1 MVNGGWV
8 RKKPHYEND
17 IVGPVERFDER
28 KTAYSRADRKEYPGP
43 DEGIERGLA
52 NKASKGMRGFL
63 RQDFALNSAGRAI
76 DTLVRKYAYSR
87 TDFPRRWSFQSER
100 LQVDDPMLMADEIK
114 AVARW
119 FGADLV
125 GCCELDMRWVYSVW
139 GDHNAKLGPEVKVGD
154 PVVLPEGCTN
164 AVAFAVQ
171 MDYDDMMRSPAVIP
185 STDLG
190 YSRMAF
196 VATSV
201 AEYIRLLGYTAVPSG
216 NDMALTIPICID
228 AGLGELSRSGL
239 LITAEYGPRVRIAK
253 VFTNLPLE
261 PDEPVDLGVQAF
273 CEVCKKCADHCPG
286 KAITHGDKTAEARM
300 DCNNSGVRK
309 WQIDA
314 EKCLAW
320 WVKNG
325 TAGCANCIRACPW
338 NKPPG
343 WTHRLVRS
351 SIKNAPAL
359 NRLLVRM
366 DELMGY
372 GKVKI
377 GPTPGGKYRIRNH

>member
-1 MVNGGWV
+1 MVGG
-8 RKKPHYEND
+8 RARLRPHYEKD

-28 KTAYSRADRKEYPGP
+28 KTAYSRADRREYAGP
-43 DEGIERGLA
+43 DEAIEVGLA
-52 NKASKGMRGFL
+52 TKAAKRMRGFL
-63 RQDFALNSAGRAI
+63 REDFALNSAGRAI

-87 TDFPRRWSFQSER
+87 EDFPRRWAFKGEP
-100 LQVDDPMLMADEIK
+100 LQVDNPVRMADEVK

-125 GCCELDMRWVYSVW
+125 GVCELDMRWVYSVW
-139 GDHNAKLGPEVKVGD
+139 GDHNAKLGPDVQVGD
-154 PVVLPEGCTN
+154 PVVIPEGCRY
-164 AVAFAVQ
+164 AIAFAVE
-171 MDYDDMMRSPAVIP
+171 MDYEDVMRSPAVIP

-190 YSRMAF
+190 YSKMAF
-196 VATSV
+196 TATSL
-201 AEYIRLLGYTAVPSG
+201 AEYIRLLGYKAVPSG
-216 NDMALTIPICID
+216 NDMALTIPICVD
-228 AGLGELSRSGL
+228 AGLGELSRSGM

-286 KAITHGDKTAEARM
+286 KAITHGDKTADARM
-300 DCNNSGVRK
+300 ECNNSGVRK

-314 EKCLAW
+314 QKCLAF

-325 TAGCANCIRACPW
+325 TAGCANCIRTCPW

-351 SIKNAPAL
+351 GIKAAPSL
-359 NRLLVRM
+359 DPLFVRVDDLL
-366 DELMGY
+366 GY
-372 GKVKI
+372 GRPKMN
-377 GPTPGGKYRIRNH
+377 PTPGRRYRGSKR